1 VVDHVEGL
9 LELLDLILV
18 EHGEHIA
25 GGALGPL
32 LGCASA
38 GGGLAGGHFDTLF
51 FLYKRK
57 HTLQMVQKLSSICR
71 NTEVPVTMP
80 VQERKLPLE
89 IY

>member
-18 EHGEHIA
+18 EHGEDIA

-38 GGGLAGGHFDTLF
+38 GGGLAGGHFDTCF
-51 FLYKRK
+51 SI
-57 HTLQMVQKLSSICR
+57 QKGKNIT
-71 NTEVPVTMP
+71 NGF
-80 VQERKLPLE
+80 K
-89 IY
+89 